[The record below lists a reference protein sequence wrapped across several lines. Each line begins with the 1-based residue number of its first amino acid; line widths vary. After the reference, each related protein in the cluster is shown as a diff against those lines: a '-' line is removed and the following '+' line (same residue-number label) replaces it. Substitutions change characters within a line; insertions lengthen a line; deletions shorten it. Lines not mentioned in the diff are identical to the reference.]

1 MSPDDT
7 SRLTQAISEI
17 DALVPQTQAGLPEP
31 LFYLASRLTPMV
43 NVDLVIQDDDGR
55 ILLTWRHDRFYGPGW
70 HIPGGVVRF
79 KENLSNRIHEVA
91 RTELGA
97 KVSHEET
104 PAAIFEI
111 MNPNRDIRG
120 HFISL
125 VFKCRL
131 VSPVDP
137 STAARNLQEA
147 LPNQWIWAD
156 QMPPNMILQQRKFA
170 PFFGVTGD

>member
-1 MSPDDT
+1 MNAQT
-7 SRLTQAISEI
+7 TTRLNEAISEI
-17 DALVPQTQAGLPEP
+17 DTLVPDTKSGLPEP

-55 ILLTWRHDRFYGPGW
+55 TLLTWRHDRFYGPGW
-70 HIPGGVVRF
+70 HIPGGIVRF
-79 KENLSNRIHEVA
+79 KEELSHRIHEVA
-91 RTELGA
+91 RLELNA
-97 KVSHEET
+97 QVAHEAT
-104 PAAIFEI
+104 PSAIFEI

-131 VSPVDP
+131 LSPVDP

-156 QMPPNMILQQRKFA
+156 RMPPNMIVQQRKFA
-170 PFFGVTGD
+170 PFFRATGG